1 MGIAEVI
8 PGVSG
13 GTIAFITGIYETLLD
28 SIKGLLGT
36 GVWTSLQRQGVAA
49 AWERVNG
56 NFLLLLGA
64 GMVTGLIGGVFGVT
78 ALLDRYP
85 PVIWAFFFGLII
97 ASAIYI
103 GRQVGRWTVIEG
115 VMLIVGLGVAYL
127 LTVVNP
133 LSGSENLLAVF
144 FSGMVAICA
153 LVLPGISGSFVLLL
167 LGMYP
172 LVLGSVRDLL
182 SSPDAAS
189 ATIVGIFALGCLA
202 GLAGF
207 SRLLSW
213 TLRRFPHPTMALLTG
228 FMIGS
233 LNKLWPWRNVLTYR
247 VDSEGVPVPLLEE
260 NVLPGQYD
268 GEPYV
273 LAVTVAILLGFALV
287 FALEYL
293 GRGAARDA
301 TIEDEASHVART
313 GRP

>member
-28 SIKGLLGT
+28 TIKQLLGT
-36 GVWTSLQRQGVAA
+36 GVWSSLKQQGVAA
-49 AWERVNG
+49 AWERANG

-64 GMVTGLIGGVFGVT
+64 GMVTGLVGGVFVVT
-78 ALLDRYP
+78 ALLERYP

-103 GRQVGRWTVIEG
+103 GRQVGRWTLIEV
-115 VMLIVGLGVAYL
+115 VMLIVGLAIAYL

-144 FSGMVAICA
+144 LSGMVAICA

-172 LVLGSVRDLL
+172 LVLGSVRRLL
-182 SSPDAAS
+182 SGPDAAT
-189 ATIVGIFALGCLA
+189 ATIVGIFALGCLM

-228 FMIGS
+228 FMLGS

-247 VDSEGVPVPLLEE
+247 IGSDGVPVPLLET

-268 GEPYV
+268 GQPYV
-273 LAVTVAILLGFALV
+273 VAAIGAIVLGFAIV
-287 FALEYL
+287 FILEYL
-293 GRGAARDA
+293 GRGAARSA
-301 TIEDEASHVART
+301 TIEDEESHFART
-313 GRP
+313 GRH